1 MFEKIKDKFN
11 NMKISGRFSDNITG
25 SKEKM
30 SEIQNQY
37 FSGMLKFDIEE
48 MQRENMRK
56 YLCIA
61 VAILIGILICTLIA
75 LTDSE
80 QIKEKNGS
88 LYIRRPAQNEAAK
101 RVVMNMKISS
111 AGESTDRKV
120 ELNIKPERYSLEK
133 NDENLETENV
143 SEFQRNVS
151 AQAREIVNE
160 LNSDSNS
167 KWLMLPRY
175 TRSKYRIDWELSKEN
190 KGVLYVILFGIMA
203 MQYVYFKRFLNAK
216 AVVEDAKS
224 SIANDLPDFVTKT
237 ALLLNAGLVLTE
249 TIEKILSDYIR
260 QRESGHK
267 SFFYDS
273 LYEIYRRSV
282 SMNTVFTKEL
292 IGFAKSSGSKDFN
305 RIANILYE
313 NINKGTLLS
322 DKLED
327 EVDSM
332 WFEKKKNIERAG
344 RLSETKLTFPLSV
357 LLIVLLMIT
366 AAPALLVL

>member
-11 NMKISGRFSDNITG
+11 NAKISGRFPDNITG

-37 FSGMLKFDIEE
+37 FNGLLKFDIEDL
-48 MQRENMRK
+48 QRENMRK
-56 YLCIA
+56 YICIIA
-61 VAILIGILICTLIA
+61 AIIIGALICTLIA
-75 LTDSE
+75 LTDSV
-80 QIKEKNGS
+80 QIKEKNGR
-88 LYIRRPAQNEAAK
+88 LYIKRPEQNEAV
-101 RVVMNMKISS
+101 RRIVMNMKISS
-111 AGESTDRKV
+111 AGESADRKV
-120 ELNIKPERYSLEK
+120 ELNIKPENYRFEK
-133 NDENLETENV
+133 IEGNNQTGNI
-143 SEFQRNVS
+143 SEFERNVS
-151 AQAREIVNE
+151 AQTREIVNE
-160 LNSDSNS
+160 INSDSNS
-167 KWLMLPRY
+167 KWAMLPRY

-190 KGVLYVILFGIMA
+190 KGVRYVILLGIIA
-203 MQYVYFKRFLNAK
+203 VQYVYFKRFFHAR
-216 AVVEDAKS
+216 AMVEDAKA

-237 ALLLNAGLVLTE
+237 ALLLNAGLVLPE
-249 TIEKILSDYIR
+249 TIEKILSDYIHQLKDGR
-260 QRESGHK
+260 K

-282 SMNTVFTKEL
+282 SMNTVFAKDL
-292 IGFAKSSGSKDFN
+292 MGFAKSSGSKDFN
-305 RIANILYE
+305 RISNILYE

-357 LLIVLLMIT
+357 LLVVLLIIT